1 MIKSHLILATAWT
14 AFCILHSVL
23 AAGNVKRYMRKK
35 MGKHFSLY
43 RLFYTSF
50 ALLSFAAIIIYEI
63 RMATFYLFIP
73 LPPVLLAGLACC
85 FAGAMVMVRCMYK
98 YFLRLSGLHTALG
111 NHDEKVLFTDGL
123 NQYVRHPLY
132 AGTLLFI
139 WGAFLAMPYGS
150 LFVSNV
156 ILTAY
161 TLVGI
166 RLEEKKLAQEF
177 GEAYTS
183 YRKKVPMIIPT
194 FGRQLPVRV

>member
-1 MIKSHLILATAWT
+1 MIKSHLILAIAWM
-14 AFCILHSVL
+14 AFCILHSIL
-23 AAGNVKRYMRKK
+23 AAGKVKRYLEKK
-35 MGKHFSLY
+35 MGKYFFMY

-50 ALLSFAAIIIYEI
+50 AFLSFAAIIIYEVS
-63 RMATFYLFIP
+63 MATVYLFIP
-73 LPPVLLAGLACC
+73 IPPVLLAGLACC
-85 FAGAMVMVRCMYK
+85 FAGAMMMIRCMYK
-98 YFLRLSGLHTALG
+98 YFLRFTGLHSAFG

-139 WGAFLAMPYGS
+139 WGAFLATPYGS
-150 LFVSNV
+150 LFVSN
-156 ILTAY
+156 IIITAY

-166 RLEEKKLAQEF
+166 RFEEKKLAQEF

-194 FGRQLPVRV
+194 FGRQLPVGV